1 MTDDSSPDRAFRLNT
16 RPLLVGGALM
26 GVAGLVGLAGIV
38 VAGTALAAAARDW
51 AGRQEVPPPV
61 SSGPGPRRPLP
72 RARAPGGTAR
82 GSRSYS
88 LDHPLTA
95 GDRDRRNP

>member
-51 AGRQEVPPPV
+51 AGRQEVPP
-61 SSGPGPRRPLP
+61 SEMARQQWS
-72 RARAPGGTAR
+72 RARAAT
-82 GSRSYS
+82 
-88 LDHPLTA
+88 TA
-95 GDRDRRNP
+95 GASAWRNGTREQIVQP